1 MCCPATSLS
10 PSARRRSAQTGT
22 SRSLLSLARAPTPPL
37 EDRTVTVPRSDDYE
51 SDTDELGEY
60 NYDENDD
67 VDMDELTDSDSTSD
81 STSTSTSPT
90 PFEIQLD
97 ALMRKH
103 DALYN
108 ELQVATI
115 IGIDQ
120 MISIADT
127 ISITETNSI
136 KISSLLVQIGTLHLN
151 AGHADLAANSFLSA
165 VNFLEKTG
173 RPTQTTAISQ
183 TADEAQDEKKQQAQ
197 LRLCVET
204 TALKSLG
211 HIYFKQNMY
220 QEAMT
225 YFVRAH
231 GKSANGGEEIL
242 TDVNLLLAA
251 ASKHRASAEYHP
263 ALDALLAASHGIE
276 VAHGRCHDL
285 FVNVLMEAASIF
297 RLAGEKEAAAAVFR
311 QVLFIGQQQTIG
323 SSRRSFKI
331 P

>member
-1 MCCPATSLS
+1 M
-10 PSARRRSAQTGT
+10 
-22 SRSLLSLARAPTPPL
+22 
-37 EDRTVTVPRSDDYE
+37 PRSDDYE
-51 SDTDELGEY
+51 SDTDELDEY
-60 NYDENDD
+60 DYDENDD
-67 VDMDELTDSDSTSD
+67 VDMDELTNYGSTSD
-81 STSTSTSPT
+81 STSTSPT

-97 ALMRKH
+97 ALTRKH

-151 AGHADLAANSFLSA
+151 AGQADLAANSFLSA
-165 VNFLEKTG
+165 VNFLEKTS

-183 TADEAQDEKKQQAQ
+183 TAEEAQDEKKQQAQ
-197 LRLCVET
+197 LRVCVET

-211 HIYFKQNMY
+211 HIYFKKCQY

-242 TDVNLLLAA
+242 SDVNVLLAA

-285 FVNVLMEAASIF
+285 FVSVLMEAASIF

-311 QVLFIGQQQTIG
+311 QVLSIGQQQTIG
-323 SSRRSFKI
+323 NSRRSFQV